1 MSLEEIQKK
10 AIDTYNENMN
20 YLKQNHLNLHK
31 KLELFNIG
39 IDIQQIKLNFDLHY
53 ENNYFDIINLNN
65 NQFLYNQNSY
75 NLSEEIINNMSL
87 DATID
92 SFKTFYDTP
101 ANDTMANNALES
113 DIMISYSLGN
123 SPVVNFVNKNLPKNQ
138 NFKEIPKFIAFGVL
152 LGLHLP
158 ILQEKINSKAM
169 LVVEP
174 NLEIFRLSLFT
185 VNYSELAKKTALF
198 FSIAENEFEFRQ
210 TFGIFYGE
218 IFIFNHYLKFL
229 DISNSINF
237 YSKIIQNFLISQ
249 SHYMFSY
256 DRSFLTLHRT
266 NSYINEDFKIL
277 NLKHQNISN
286 ILNKPVLILGAGPSL
301 QNKINFVKEKREY
314 FTIIAIY
321 ATLPLLEKNE
331 IIPDIITQYDA
342 QDIQVLN
349 TLNKLQ
355 NKNFF
360 DKSIF
365 IFASHV
371 NKKLITNFPKERIFI
386 FQALFEIKEN
396 FGILTS
402 PSIGELTYAIG
413 LILEAKEIYLLGLDL
428 ALDTETGNS
437 HIEGH
442 SGAGAFNELKD
453 LENSLEEQYTFRNHT
468 ILVKGNFLPQVKTV
482 PVFKASIDAFAQ
494 FCQLYKNSS
503 TKVYN
508 LSNGAYLYDT
518 IPLHIKDIKF
528 SHLPK
533 FDIHLAREN
542 IFGKL
547 INISEIGYSEF
558 DLNKFDLKL
567 ISAKKIKNE
576 INSFLK
582 SKFKDFEEYKN
593 HLINLIQFIVFE
605 KHDCQDLQ
613 NIILNYCFHNL
624 HHIFYLFDIT
634 QESNK
639 KKFIYEINK
648 NLFTQINKI
657 INTYIISISY
667 SSNENNFNR
676 KKLDKFLKDYNVNE
690 TLYLE
695 AFFKEIVETSN
706 KGIHLEYKK
715 DSIGFFA
722 TEETLS
728 NKKFIKYIKELIELF
743 NIGNIKIFYFFD
755 FEKNISKH
763 IFKKY
768 LNKIEFITPNN
779 FEDIK
784 NNIEIWFETSSKTEG
799 QNKIND
805 MILNNCNN
813 IYACYFNE
821 DLYDIFLKNNINKE
835 SENLENLNL
844 SKKIKH
850 NYILPNKNYFEFAN
864 NLKEEVLNTNSID
877 DFLKEYIGFLAT
889 KENLEKSFIHNLSNI
904 YINFPNIKYSL
915 FYFEEEDLVNYK
927 KVFASFIDN
936 FNFIQLKSINDIL
949 NNCEIWV
956 QASIKDQSFLYNR
969 IYSFI
974 YNYSSNIYP
983 IVLNKKYIIQ
993 KKSTNYLENLIP
1005 NFKETSFLKPLNK
1018 ELDLEKLQNASSK
1031 DSIGFLATID
1041 NLEDS
1046 EFIKLMNIL
1055 FEKDFNIRYKAFYFN
1070 KEQKNTVLKV
1080 FDKYISKIDF
1090 VKPNNIY
1097 DIVENISIYIHSS
1110 IPSTKPKGTIY
1121 HKIWQTLH
1129 KTKAN
1134 LFKINLFSKIE
1145 NLNEYSANLKL
1156 IDDSKMEFEKSVI
1169 SEIFKNDERYNELCF
1184 MNSLKQPVSEEM
1196 KNMHKPNSIG
1206 FLATKENLEDENFI
1220 EYIKELMIRFPKVE
1234 FKAFYFDPRIISSL
1248 NIKKINLIEINN
1260 GESINTKLFIFNAIE
1275 TYYKLSNQHKELNY
1289 HLLNYL
1295 KKSSNVLP
1303 LQSNYNLKNKNLE
1316 YQGKLLSTTLKEIIH
1331 NFFTTNLIN
1340 KYSHNFY
1347 LILFQSFFDKNNIQ
1361 EKINLTQD
1369 AFEFATYSRIKYLLE
1384 YDSLFKQIKKFEKER
1399 LKK

>member
-75 NLSEEIINNMSL
+75 DLSEEIINNMSL

-185 VNYSELAKKTALF
+185 VNYSELAKKTTLF

-277 NLKHQNISN
+277 NLKHSLISN

-301 QNKINFVKEKREY
+301 QNKINFVKEKREH

-482 PVFKASIDAFAQ
+482 PVFKASIDAFSQ

-503 TKVYN
+503 SKVYN

-518 IPLHIKDIKF
+518 IPLDIKDINF
-528 SHLPK
+528 SHLSK
-533 FDIHLAREN
+533 FDIHLAKEN

-547 INISEIGYSEF
+547 INISEIGYSEL
-558 DLNKFDLKL
+558 DINKFDLKL
-567 ISAKKIKNE
+567 ISVKKIKNE
-576 INSFLK
+576 IASFLK

-605 KHDCQDLQ
+605 KHDCKDLQ
-613 NIILNYCFHNL
+613 NILLNYCFHNL
-624 HHIFYLFDIT
+624 HHIFYLFDMSEET
-634 QESNK
+634 NK
-639 KKFIYEINK
+639 KRFIYEINK

-667 SSNENNFNR
+667 SFNENNFNR
-676 KKLDKFLKDYNVNE
+676 KSLDKFLKDYDVKE

-695 AFFKEIVETSN
+695 TFFKEIVETSN
-706 KGIHLEYKK
+706 KSIYLEYKEN
-715 DSIGFFA
+715 SIGFFA
-722 TEETLS
+722 TNETLS
-728 NKKFIKYIKELIELF
+728 NKKFIKYIKELVDLF
-743 NIGNIKIFYFFD
+743 NIDNIKIFYFFD

-768 LNKIEFITPNN
+768 LNKIEFITPNT
-779 FEDIK
+779 FDDIQ
-784 NNIEIWFETSSKTEG
+784 NNIEIWFASSKTEG
-799 QNKIND
+799 QDKIND
-805 MILNNCNN
+805 MILNNCTN
-813 IYACYFNE
+813 IYSCYFNE
-821 DLYDIFLKNNINKE
+821 NEYDLFLKSYKPKE
-835 SENLENLNL
+835 SVSFENFKL
-844 SKKIKH
+844 SEKIKH
-850 NYILPNKNYFEFAN
+850 SYILPNNNYFEFAN
-864 NLKEEVLNTNSID
+864 TLKEEVLNTNFNNS
-877 DFLKEYIGFLAT
+877 FLKEHIGFLAT
-889 KENLEKSFIHNLSNI
+889 KENLEKNFIHNLSNI

-915 FYFEEEDLVNYK
+915 FYFEETDLINFK
-927 KVFASFIDN
+927 KVFASFINN

-956 QASIKDQSFLYNR
+956 QASIKNQSFLYNKLFS
-969 IYSFI
+969 YI
-974 YNYSSNIYP
+974 YNYTFNIYP
-983 IVLNKKYIIQ
+983 LTLHKNYIIQ
-993 KKSTNYLENLIP
+993 KKSLNYLENLIP
-1005 NFKETSFLKPLNK
+1005 NFREISFVKALNK
-1018 ELDLEKLQNASSK
+1018 ELNLEKLQNATSK
-1031 DSIGFLATID
+1031 DSIGFFATLD
-1041 NLEDS
+1041 NLEDL

-1055 FEKDFNIRYKAFYFN
+1055 FEKNFNIKYKAFYFN
-1070 KEQKNTVLKV
+1070 DEQRNTALKV
-1080 FDKYISKIDF
+1080 FDKYISMIDF
-1090 VKPNNIY
+1090 IEPNNIY
-1097 DIVENISIYIHSS
+1097 DIVENISIYIHASV
-1110 IPSTKPKGTIY
+1110 PFTKPKNVTC
-1121 HKIWQTLH
+1121 HKIWQTLN

-1134 LFKINLFSKIE
+1134 LLMIELISEIEHINKFS
-1145 NLNEYSANLKL
+1145 NSLKL
-1156 IDDSKMEFEKSVI
+1156 TDNSVIRFEESVI
-1169 SEIFKNDERYNELCF
+1169 SKIFENDEKYNELCF
-1184 MNSLKQPVSEEM
+1184 INSLKQPVNEKI
-1196 KNMHKPNSIG
+1196 KNMYMPNTIG
-1206 FLATKENLEDENFI
+1206 FLATKENLEDEDFMNYLRTLI
-1220 EYIKELMIRFPKVE
+1220 QRFPNIILKGFYFFNINFKEYNLELKIEFTKIDNVSIILKNVE
-1234 FKAFYFDPRIISSL
+1234 FYVD
-1248 NIKKINLIEINN
+1248 N
-1260 GESINTKLFIFNAIE
+1260 INTSKNNLMLYIRQNSTSIFSYYFIKNLDKQTLKDADLIM
-1275 TYYKLSNQHKELNY
+1275 LNSDI
-1289 HLLNYL
+1289 NYL
-1295 KKSSNVLP
+1295 KNPEKYGFNKDEINLVNISPHKLIFNHHMKKIGINNYSLDLNLSRYEFVHFTVIDYIMNVKDFKESY
-1303 LQSNYNLKNKNLE
+1303 LQFL
-1316 YQGKLLSTTLKEIIH
+1316 
-1331 NFFTTNLIN
+1331 
-1340 KYSHNFY
+1340 
-1347 LILFQSFFDKNNIQ
+1347 NNIS
-1361 EKINLTQD
+1361 K
-1369 AFEFATYSRIKYLLE
+1369 
-1384 YDSLFKQIKKFEKER
+1384 
-1399 LKK
+1399 